1 MTLDPLVLLPE
12 VDRATDRLLRTVAEL
27 DDVAVGEPS
36 LLPGWTRGHVLTH
49 LARNADSYV
58 NLLTSAR
65 TGEDVPQYPSPAA
78 RNDGIAA
85 GAGRTAAA
93 QLADLRASAERLAE
107 TAREL
112 PAEAWAAQV
121 RSTRGPRAA
130 ATLVWGRLREVE
142 VHHVDLAAGYHT
154 ADWPDAFSQRVL
166 HEVVHDLARRDTPLA
181 LVLRP
186 TETGQPLLLG
196 PAGRAGGDPGAGA
209 TDREGA
215 GGTDAAVLRTV
226 ADADLCTVAGPAH
239 ALAGWLTGRSD
250 GKNLVVTPTGPLPA
264 APAWI

>member
-1 MTLDPLVLLPE
+1 MTLDPLALLPE
-12 VDRATDRLLRTVAEL
+12 VDRATERLFRTVAGL
-27 DDVAVGEPS
+27 DDASVGEPS

-85 GAGRTAAA
+85 GAGRTLAD
-93 QLADLRASAERLAE
+93 QLADLRASAERLADA
-107 TAREL
+107 AREL

-121 RSTRGPRAA
+121 RSNLGPRAA

-142 VHHVDLAAGYHT
+142 VHHVDLAAGYRT
-154 ADWPDAFSQRVL
+154 ADWPDAFSQRLL

-196 PAGRAGGDPGAGA
+196 PAGRPDGDPERGA
-209 TDREGA
+209 TDRRSSG
-215 GGTDAAVLRTV
+215 V
-226 ADADLCTVAGPAH
+226 ADPDPRTVAGPAH
-239 ALAGWLTGRSD
+239 ALAGWLTGR
-250 GKNLVVTPTGPLPA
+250 GAGENLVVTPAGPLPA